1 MDEACVMHPIW
12 SAEIVDRTETGV
24 RRLELFARRFGALV
38 QVGVVSAALLVF
50 VGPRPS
56 DAEEKPLKI
65 GVLALGPRYI
75 PAWHCG
81 QTDYR
86 PGSDE
91 LKQETEPYYV
101 LGLIEQLKKLN
112 YIEERPENAGKPG
125 RHFLITFRTGTP
137 QQVKQFTHDLIA
149 DRVDIIVG
157 VATEAVR
164 IVQEETQNHP
174 IPIVM
179 TGVSDPVKYGFVQSL
194 AHPGGS
200 ITGVSHQVVQGSG
213 KRVELFKEILPGLKR
228 MLTVRVPGYVP
239 SEKSMAE
246 IREAADRL
254 KIDIVDRTV
263 ESRKDIQDV
272 MAGVRPDT
280 VDGIMILPD
289 SHIIAN
295 LDLLIEES
303 LARRV
308 PAFGIFDYMAVW
320 GAVAADGPSAHEAG
334 ALAAS
339 YVDKI
344 GKGASPADL
353 AVIPVDPKLVINL
366 KAAQCLGISVPLEV
380 LGQADQVIR

>member
-1 MDEACVMHPIW
+1 MDEGCVMHPIW
-12 SAEIVDRTETGV
+12 SAEIIDRTETGV

-137 QQVKQFTHDLIA
+137 QQVKELTRDLIA

-194 AHPGGS
+194 AHPGGY

-228 MLTVRVPGYVP
+228 MLTVRLPGYVP

-320 GAVAADGPSAHEAG
+320 GAIAADGPSAHEAG